1 MLQTYYFQFA
11 DHIRTFMLDYIFDVP
26 TDEWQLFH
34 EAIKTARTR
43 EEIPSAMDGIS
54 DVAYGGYGRL
64 TD

>member
-1 MLQTYYFQFA
+1 
-11 DHIRTFMLDYIFDVP
+11 MLDYIFDVP